1 MSETAFFLLA
11 ASMIG
16 AFDVLWWHL
25 YKFRL
30 YDQPGSVLEEV
41 THLVR
46 YLLFLGIAVTL
57 VTADD
62 PRGVQ
67 WFVVALFAAD
77 IAVTTVDVLAEPASR
92 APLGGLPRLEYLV
105 HILATFLLGGAAAT
119 FWWSAQRGGTPLTA
133 FDDVRLVVAIG
144 LTATLL
150 MVETALF
157 ARSRHRAQ
165 REARGGRIAAGCCA

>member
-46 YLLFLGIAVTL
+46 YLLFLGIAVAL

-67 WFVVALFAAD
+67 WLVVALFAAD
-77 IAVTTVDVLAEPASR
+77 IAVTTVDVLAEPESR

-119 FWWSAQRGGTPLTA
+119 FWWSAERGGSPLTT
-133 FDDVRLVVAIG
+133 FDDVRLLAAIG
-144 LTATLL
+144 LTAVLLLTETTLF
-150 MVETALF
+150 V
-157 ARSRHRAQ
+157 RSRHRVRRVHAV
-165 REARGGRIAAGCCA
+165 GRAPAPCCA

>member
-16 AFDVLWWHL
+16 AFDVLWWHV

-46 YLLFLGIAVTL
+46 YALFLAIAVTL
-57 VTADD
+57 VTVDE
-62 PRGVQ
+62 PRDVQ

-77 IAVTTVDVLAEPASR
+77 VAVTIVDVLAEPASR
-92 APLGGLPRLEYLV
+92 APLGGLPGLEYLV

-119 FWWSAQRGGTPLTA
+119 FWWSAERGGSPLTT
-133 FDDVRLVVAIG
+133 FDNIRLMAAIG
-144 LTATLL
+144 LTAALL
-150 MVETALF
+150 LTETALF
-157 ARSRHRAQ
+157 ARSRRRAPSLT
-165 REARGGRIAAGCCA
+165 RHGHVPAGCCA